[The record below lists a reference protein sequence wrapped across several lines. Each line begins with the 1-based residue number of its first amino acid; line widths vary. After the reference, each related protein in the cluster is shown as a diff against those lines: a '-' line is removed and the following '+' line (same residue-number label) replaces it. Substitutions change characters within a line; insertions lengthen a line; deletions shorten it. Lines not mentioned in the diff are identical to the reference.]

1 MGRFTLNVRCS
12 TNTRNWIVHS
22 LIAGGM
28 LMYASN
34 NKKLDSVLQYRHERC
49 RIATREAESKPQ
61 GPSQTECHVE
71 RKWTLDESTKALCDC
86 YLLRVRSLQ

>member
-34 NKKLDSVLQYRHERC
+34 NKKLDSVLQYRHERG
-49 RIATREAESKPQ
+49 RVETAGPESNRVPRREEMDPR
-61 GPSQTECHVE
+61 
-71 RKWTLDESTKALCDC
+71 RKH
-86 YLLRVRSLQ
+86 